1 MPWPLATDFSAIV
14 QQPRLA
20 FRDPVLQSCR
30 IERNRLNQPRVWSGA
45 FAVVYKGIDSQGK
58 AWAIRA
64 FTSESRERRAPYE
77 HISAHLKSQTP
88 GCLVDFEYREASI
101 RSASDGKWYPL
112 VVMDWV
118 EGTTLWAW
126 AGTKC
131 RKGKGPS
138 LAKGARHWLKLIEE
152 LNAAEIAHG
161 DLQHANVLVTPAG
174 RLKLVDYDGMCVPAL
189 IGRRNLETG
198 VRPYQHPQR
207 NESTLLSADLDN
219 FSALVI
225 YVALRALAADTSLWT
240 PHVEQTGY
248 DKLLFRSED
257 FWDRE
262 QSALYHALMNSADPA
277 VRTLAAQLFSFARG
291 SLDSVPPLSEL
302 VADESG
308 GVRREQEAAPGMPW
322 QGAAPEA
329 MPPPEKPGARVVLEV
344 VAGPLQGQTFSVER
358 HDTLL
363 VGRGADCHVRLA
375 DDRRI
380 SRHQF
385 LLEVVPP
392 HARLRELGSR
402 NGTYVNGVK
411 YGGRAADKGE
421 AEADAERG
429 PEVDLKHGD
438 QITAGRTVILL
449 RVEGSPPPAS
459 VHVAPAKTT
468 GKPVAPVDTP
478 QRLIDQ
484 LAVGPEIGKGALGT
498 VYQAE
503 CREDGQTVAVK
514 IVQPKVEIGAA
525 ERRRVL
531 EEMQQFQQLRHASV
545 VTLLE
550 LGTLRRSLY
559 FVMEFCDG
567 GSLAQWLAE
576 QSSKLTLGQAR
587 PLMFQCLDG
596 LSDAHRR
603 GLVHGDLK
611 PQNVLLHRQ
620 GGKRTARIAD
630 FGLARIMEQA
640 GCSGMTATGHV
651 PVNYH
656 FLPRERV
663 VDFREARPVSDLWS
677 VAAVFYH
684 VLTGQFPRDLTGRDA
699 LAAVLH
705 SESVPI
711 RERNPQVP
719 KPVAQVID
727 KALASDPGKRF
738 QSAAEIKV
746 HLERAFRQVRGA

>member
-30 IERNRLNQPRVWSGA
+30 IERNRLNQPRVWSGS

-64 FTSESRERRAPYE
+64 FTSESRERREHYE
-77 HISAHLKSQTP
+77 HISAHLKSCAP
-88 GCLVDFEYREASI
+88 ECLVDFEYRDAAI

-118 EGTTLWAW
+118 EGATLWAW

-138 LAKGARHWLKLIEE
+138 LAKGARHWLKLIEA
-152 LNAAEIAHG
+152 LNEAEIAHG

-189 IGRRNLETG
+189 VGRRNLETG
-198 VRPYQHPQR
+198 LRPYQHPQR
-207 NESTLLSADLDN
+207 DESTLLAAGLDN
-219 FSALVI
+219 FSALLI
-225 YVALRALAADTSLWT
+225 YVALRALAADTSLWAQF
-240 PHVEQTGY
+240 VEQPGY

-257 FWDRE
+257 FTDRE
-262 QSALYHALMNSADPA
+262 QSALYHALMDSPEAE

-291 SLDSVPPLSEL
+291 SLDGVPPLSEL
-302 VADESG
+302 VAEASG
-308 GVRREQEAAPGMPW
+308 RGRPAREATPGLPW

-329 MPPPEKPGARVVLEV
+329 APPAEKPAARVVLEV
-344 VAGPLQGQTFSVER
+344 VAGPLQGQTFCLDR

-411 YGGRAADKGE
+411 YGGRATDKGE

-459 VHVAPAKTT
+459 VHVAPAQPAA
-468 GKPVAPVDTP
+468 KPAAPVDTAR
-478 QRLIDQ
+478 RLIDQ

-498 VYQAE
+498 VYRAE
-503 CREDGQTVAVK
+503 CREDGRTVAVK

-559 FVMEFCDG
+559 FVMEFCGG

-576 QSSKLTLGQAR
+576 QGSKLTLGQAR

-738 QSAAEIKV
+738 QSAAEIKA
-746 HLERAFRQVRGA
+746 HLERAFRQVRVE